1 MKRLLT
7 LVKKNF
13 RLVIRSKASALMVIL
28 GPLLLIIL
36 VGAAF
41 NTANIYGIRVGVFS
55 EEYSPLSE
63 AVMHELNKGDYATQK
78 VDSEQACI
86 EGVKNSIFHVC
97 AVFPNDLKVDLGG
110 NIVFYVDNTKTNI
123 VYLISETI
131 SAHIGKKSQDLS
143 FQLTKG
149 VVDTLEDISEE
160 IEDREFLLDE
170 IKSLNMEEATLL
182 GIIVNDLSSMTLN
195 YEKTDIPLGTL
206 QSQISDS
213 NSSSAS
219 TAFNA
224 VENKIEIILADTSKA
239 DSKRDSSI
247 EKIQTLSQNTESS
260 RFSIIQMQKTFNSIK
275 EDISSIQETGVN
287 KIVNPITSDIKPI
300 TTQKTH
306 INFIFPTLLIM
317 IIMFVSMLLT
327 STLEIREKTSKVYFK
342 NFITPTSITLF
353 TVSNYLTNLIIIGIQ
368 TAILLGAAAYFF
380 YDGIAASISLLIPA
394 ILLITSFFLFLGIF
408 LGNLFKTEETNTIT
422 NISLGF
428 IMIFFS
434 SAILPIE
441 TLPTVIKTIASFN
454 PFYISET
461 LLNKIILFQAPLK
474 NVLDHFL
481 LLSGY
486 LIGMIA
492 ITLISKKMT
501 KRRQ

>member
-1 MKRLLT
+1 MNRLFT
-7 LVKKNF
+7 LIKKNF
-13 RLVIRSKASALMVIL
+13 RLIVRSKASALMIIL
-28 GPLLLIIL
+28 GPLLLIML

-41 NTANIYGIRVGVFS
+41 NTANIYGIRVGVYT

-63 AVMHELNKGDYATQK
+63 AIIHELNQGDYATQK
-78 VDSEQACI
+78 VESEQACI
-86 EGVKNSIFHVC
+86 EGVKNGIFHVC
-97 AVFPNDLKVDLGG
+97 SVFPNNLKVDLGG
-110 NIVFYVDNTKTNI
+110 NIQFYVDNTKTNI

-131 SAHIGKKSQDLS
+131 SANIGKKSQDLS

-149 VVDTLEDISEE
+149 VVDTLEDIKDT
-160 IEDREFLLDE
+160 IEDREDLLDE
-170 IKSLNMEEATLL
+170 IKSLNEEDKVLL
-182 GIIVNDLSSMTLN
+182 GIVSNDLAGMTLN

-213 NSSSAS
+213 NSSAGS
-219 TAFNA
+219 AFNA
-224 VENKIEIILADTSKA
+224 VESKIETILEDTSKA
-239 DSKRDSSI
+239 SSKRDSSL

-260 RFSIIQMQKTFNSIK
+260 KFSIAQMQKTFDSIK
-275 EDISSIQETGVN
+275 RDVSGVKETGVN

-306 INFIFPTLLIM
+306 INFIFPTLMIM

-327 STLEIREKTSKVYFK
+327 STLEIREKTSRVYFK
-342 NFITPTSITLF
+342 NFITPTSTTMFTL
-353 TVSNYLTNLIIIGIQ
+353 SNYLTNLIIIGIQ
-368 TAILLGAAAYFF
+368 STILLGAASYFF
-380 YDGIAASISLLIPA
+380 FDNIATSIPLLLPA
-394 ILLITSFFLFLGIF
+394 LFIIISFFLFLGIL
-408 LGNLFKTEETNTIT
+408 LGNIFKTEETNTIT

-441 TLPTVIKTIASFN
+441 TLPTVIRSIASFN
-454 PFYISET
+454 PFFISET

-474 NVLDHFL
+474 NVLEHFL

-486 LIGMIA
+486 LIGIII
-492 ITLISKKMT
+492 ITLISKKIT
-501 KRRQ
+501 KRGQ

>member
-1 MKRLLT
+1 MNRLFT
-7 LVKKNF
+7 LIKKNF
-13 RLVIRSKASALMVIL
+13 RLIVRSKASALMIIL
-28 GPLLLIIL
+28 GPLLLIML

-41 NTANIYGIRVGVFS
+41 NTANIYGIRVGVYS

-63 AVMHELNKGDYATQK
+63 AIIHELNQGDYATQK
-78 VDSEQACI
+78 VESEQACI
-86 EGVKNSIFHVC
+86 EGVKNGIFHVC
-97 AVFPNDLKVDLGG
+97 SVFPNNLKVDLGG
-110 NIVFYVDNTKTNI
+110 NIQFYVDNTKTNI

-131 SAHIGKKSQDLS
+131 SANIGKKSQDLS

-149 VVDTLEDISEE
+149 VVDTLEDIKDT
-160 IEDREFLLDE
+160 IEDREDLLDE
-170 IKSLNMEEATLL
+170 IKSLNEEDKVLL
-182 GIIVNDLSSMTLN
+182 GIVSNDLAGMTLN

-213 NSSSAS
+213 NSSAGS
-219 TAFNA
+219 AFNA
-224 VENKIEIILADTSKA
+224 VESKIETILEDTSKA
-239 DSKRDSSI
+239 SSKRDSSL

-260 RFSIIQMQKTFNSIK
+260 KFSIAQMQKTFDSIK
-275 EDISSIQETGVN
+275 RDVSGVKETGVN

-306 INFIFPTLLIM
+306 INFIFPTLMIM

-327 STLEIREKTSKVYFK
+327 STLEIREKTSRVYFK
-342 NFITPTSITLF
+342 NFITPTSTTMFTL
-353 TVSNYLTNLIIIGIQ
+353 SNYLTNLIIIGIQ
-368 TAILLGAAAYFF
+368 STILLGAASYFF
-380 YDGIAASISLLIPA
+380 FDSIATSIPLLLPA
-394 ILLITSFFLFLGIF
+394 LFIIISFFLFLGIL
-408 LGNLFKTEETNTIT
+408 LGNIFKTEETNTIT

-441 TLPTVIKTIASFN
+441 TLPTVIRSIASFN
-454 PFYISET
+454 PFFISET

-474 NVLDHFL
+474 NVLEHFL

-486 LIGMIA
+486 LIGIII
-492 ITLISKKMT
+492 ITLISKKIT
-501 KRRQ
+501 KRGQ

>member
-1 MKRLLT
+1 MNRLFT
-7 LVKKNF
+7 LIKKNF
-13 RLVIRSKASALMVIL
+13 RLIVRSKASALMIIL
-28 GPLLLIIL
+28 GPLLLIML

-41 NTANIYGIRVGVFS
+41 NTANIYGIRVGVYS

-63 AVMHELNKGDYATQK
+63 AIIHELNQGDYATQK
-78 VDSEQACI
+78 VESEQACI
-86 EGVKNSIFHVC
+86 EGVKNGIFHVC
-97 AVFPNDLKVDLGG
+97 SVFPNNLKVDLGG
-110 NIVFYVDNTKTNI
+110 NIQFYVDNTKTNI

-131 SAHIGKKSQDLS
+131 SANIGKKSQDLS

-149 VVDTLEDISEE
+149 VVDTLEDIKDT
-160 IEDREFLLDE
+160 IEDREDLLDE
-170 IKSLNMEEATLL
+170 IKSLNEEDKVLL
-182 GIIVNDLSSMTLN
+182 GIVSNDLAGMTLN

-213 NSSSAS
+213 NSSAGS
-219 TAFNA
+219 AFNA
-224 VENKIEIILADTSKA
+224 VESKIETILEDTSKA
-239 DSKRDSSI
+239 SSKRDSSL

-260 RFSIIQMQKTFNSIK
+260 KFSIAQMQKTFDSIK
-275 EDISSIQETGVN
+275 RDVSGVKETGVN

-306 INFIFPTLLIM
+306 INFIFPTLMIM

-327 STLEIREKTSKVYFK
+327 STLEIREKTSRVYFK
-342 NFITPTSITLF
+342 NFITPTSTTMFTL
-353 TVSNYLTNLIIIGIQ
+353 SNYLTNLIIIGIQ
-368 TAILLGAAAYFF
+368 STILLGAASYFF
-380 YDGIAASISLLIPA
+380 FDNIATSIPLLLPA
-394 ILLITSFFLFLGIF
+394 LFIIISFFLFLGIL
-408 LGNLFKTEETNTIT
+408 LGNIFKTEETNTIT

-441 TLPTVIKTIASFN
+441 TLPTVIRSIASFN
-454 PFYISET
+454 PFFISET

-474 NVLDHFL
+474 NVLEHFL

-486 LIGMIA
+486 LIGIII
-492 ITLISKKMT
+492 ITLISKKVT
-501 KRRQ
+501 KRGQ

>member
-7 LVKKNF
+7 LIKKNF
-13 RLVIRSKASALMVIL
+13 RLIIRSKASALMVIL
-28 GPLLLIIL
+28 GPLLLIVL

-41 NTANIYGIRVGVFS
+41 NTASIYGIRVGVYA

-63 AVMHELNKGDYATQK
+63 AIIFELNKGDYATQK
-78 VDSEQACI
+78 VDTEQACI

-97 AVFPNDLKVDLGG
+97 AIFPNDLKVDLGG
-110 NIVFYVDNTKTNI
+110 NIVFYVDNTKTSI
-123 VYLISETI
+123 VYLISETVSSHI
-131 SAHIGKKSQDLS
+131 SKKSQDLS

-149 VVDTLEDISEE
+149 VVDTLEDISAE
-160 IEDREFLLDE
+160 IEDREYLLDE
-170 IKSLNMEEATLL
+170 VVSFNAEGSALL
-182 GIIVNDLSSMTLN
+182 RVITNDLASMTLN
-195 YEKTDIPLGTL
+195 YEKTDIPLGSL
-206 QSQISDS
+206 NSELSSI
-213 NSSSAS
+213 NSSSAN

-224 VENKIEIILADTSKA
+224 VEKKIEIILEDTSKA
-239 DSKRDSSI
+239 SSKRDSSI
-247 EKIQTLSQNTESS
+247 EKIQNLAQNTESS
-260 RFSIIQMQKTFNSIK
+260 RFSISQIQKTFKSIK
-275 EDISSIQETGVN
+275 EDISSISETGVN

-300 TTQKTH
+300 TAQKTH

-342 NFITPTSITLF
+342 NFITPTSTTLF
-353 TVSNYLTNLIIIGIQ
+353 TISNYLTNLIIIGIQ
-368 TAILLGAAAYFF
+368 TTILLGAATYFF
-380 YDGIAASISLLIPA
+380 YDGIATSIPLLIPA
-394 ILLITSFFLFLGIF
+394 IFLITSFFLFLGIF
-408 LGNLFKTEETNTIT
+408 LGNIFNTEETNTIT

-441 TLPTVIKTIASFN
+441 TLPAIIKGIAAFN

-474 NVLDHFL
+474 NVLDQFL

-486 LIGMIA
+486 LVGMII
-492 ITLISKKMT
+492 ITLVGKKMT

>member
-1 MKRLLT
+1 M
-7 LVKKNF
+7 
-13 RLVIRSKASALMVIL
+13 IIL
-28 GPLLLIIL
+28 GPLLLIML

-41 NTANIYGIRVGVFS
+41 NTANIYGIRVGVYS

-63 AVMHELNKGDYATQK
+63 AIIHELNQGDYATQK
-78 VDSEQACI
+78 VESEQACI
-86 EGVKNSIFHVC
+86 EGVKNGIFHVC
-97 AVFPNDLKVDLGG
+97 SVFPNNLKVDLGG
-110 NIVFYVDNTKTNI
+110 NIQFYVDNTKTNI

-131 SAHIGKKSQDLS
+131 SANIGKKSQDLS

-149 VVDTLEDISEE
+149 VVDTLEDIKDT
-160 IEDREFLLDE
+160 IEDREDLLDE
-170 IKSLNMEEATLL
+170 IKSLNEEDKVLL
-182 GIIVNDLSSMTLN
+182 GIVSNDLAGMTLN

-213 NSSSAS
+213 NSSAGS
-219 TAFNA
+219 AFNA
-224 VENKIEIILADTSKA
+224 VESKIETILEDTSKA
-239 DSKRDSSI
+239 SSKRDSSL

-260 RFSIIQMQKTFNSIK
+260 KFSIAQMQKTFDSIK
-275 EDISSIQETGVN
+275 RDVSGVKETGVN

-306 INFIFPTLLIM
+306 INFIFPTLMIM

-327 STLEIREKTSKVYFK
+327 STLEIREKTSRVYFK
-342 NFITPTSITLF
+342 NFITPTSTTMFTL
-353 TVSNYLTNLIIIGIQ
+353 SNYLTNLIIIGIQ
-368 TAILLGAAAYFF
+368 STILLGAASYFF
-380 YDGIAASISLLIPA
+380 FDNIATSIPLLLPA
-394 ILLITSFFLFLGIF
+394 LFIIISFFLFLGIL
-408 LGNLFKTEETNTIT
+408 LGNIFKTEETNTIT

-441 TLPTVIKTIASFN
+441 TLPTVIRSIASFN
-454 PFYISET
+454 PFFISET

-474 NVLDHFL
+474 NVLEHFL

-486 LIGMIA
+486 LIGIII
-492 ITLISKKMT
+492 ITLISKKIT
-501 KRRQ
+501 KRGQ

>member
-1 MKRLLT
+1 MKRLFT

-41 NTANIYGIRVGVFS
+41 NTANIYGIRVGVYS
-55 EEYSPLSE
+55 EEYSPLAE
-63 AVMHELNKGDYATQK
+63 AVIHELNKGDYATQK
-78 VDSEQACI
+78 VDTEQACI

-97 AVFPNDLKVDLGG
+97 AVFPRELKVDLGG

-131 SAHIGKKSQDLS
+131 SSHIGKKSQDLS

-149 VVDTLEDISEE
+149 IVDTLEDISEE
-160 IEDREFLLDE
+160 IDDREFLLGE
-170 IKSLNMEEATLL
+170 ITSLNEKETILL
-182 GIIVNDLSSMTLN
+182 GTITNDLSSMTLN
-195 YEKTDIPLGTL
+195 YEKTDIPLGSL
-206 QSQISDS
+206 RSELAKI
-213 NSSSAS
+213 NSSSAG

-224 VENKIEIILADTSKA
+224 VENKIEIILEDTSKA
-239 DSKRDSSI
+239 DSKK
-247 EKIQTLSQNTESS
+247 EKSLEKVQTLSQNTESS
-260 RFSIIQMQKTFNSIK
+260 RFSILQIQKTFNSIK

-342 NFITPTSITLF
+342 NFITPTSSTLF
-353 TVSNYLTNLIIIGIQ
+353 TLSNYITNLIIIGIQ
-368 TAILLGAAAYFF
+368 TTILLGAAAYFF
-380 YDGIAASISLLIPA
+380 YDGILASIPLLIPA
-394 ILLITSFFLFLGIF
+394 IFLITSFFLFLGIF
-408 LGNLFKTEETNTIT
+408 LGSLFRTEETNTIT

-441 TLPTVIKTIASFN
+441 TLPAVIKGIASFN

-461 LLNKIILFQAPLK
+461 LLNKIILFQTPLK

-481 LLSGY
+481 ILSGY
-486 LIGMIA
+486 LVGIII
-492 ITLISKKMT
+492 ITLVSKKIT
-501 KRRQ
+501 KRR

>member
-1 MKRLLT
+1 MNRLFT
-7 LVKKNF
+7 LIKKNF
-13 RLVIRSKASALMVIL
+13 RLIVRSKASALMIIL
-28 GPLLLIIL
+28 GPLLLIML

-41 NTANIYGIRVGVFS
+41 NTANIYGIRVGVYS

-63 AVMHELNKGDYATQK
+63 AIIHELNQGDYATQK
-78 VDSEQACI
+78 VESEQACI
-86 EGVKNSIFHVC
+86 EGVKNGIFHVC
-97 AVFPNDLKVDLGG
+97 SVFPNNLKVDLGG
-110 NIVFYVDNTKTNI
+110 NIQFYVDNTKTNI

-131 SAHIGKKSQDLS
+131 SANIGKKSQDLS

-149 VVDTLEDISEE
+149 VVDTLEDIKDT
-160 IEDREFLLDE
+160 IEDREDLLDE
-170 IKSLNMEEATLL
+170 IKSLNEEDKVLL
-182 GIIVNDLSSMTLN
+182 GIVSNDLAGMTLN

-213 NSSSAS
+213 NSSAGS
-219 TAFNA
+219 AFNA
-224 VENKIEIILADTSKA
+224 VESKIETILEDTSKA
-239 DSKRDSSI
+239 SSKRDSSL

-260 RFSIIQMQKTFNSIK
+260 KFSIAQMQKTFDSIK
-275 EDISSIQETGVN
+275 RDVSGVKETGVN

-306 INFIFPTLLIM
+306 INFIFPTLMIM

-327 STLEIREKTSKVYFK
+327 STLEIREKTSRVYFK
-342 NFITPTSITLF
+342 NFITPTSTTMFTL
-353 TVSNYLTNLIIIGIQ
+353 SNYLTNLIIIGIQ
-368 TAILLGAAAYFF
+368 STILLGAASYFF
-380 YDGIAASISLLIPA
+380 FDNIATSIPLLLPA
-394 ILLITSFFLFLGIF
+394 LFIIISFFLFLGIL
-408 LGNLFKTEETNTIT
+408 LGNIFKTEETNTIT

-441 TLPTVIKTIASFN
+441 TLPTVIRSIASFN
-454 PFYISET
+454 PFFISET

-474 NVLDHFL
+474 NVLEHFL

-486 LIGMIA
+486 LIGIII
-492 ITLISKKMT
+492 ITLISKKIT
-501 KRRQ
+501 KRGQ